1 MKALL
6 ITITAI
12 ALFLLSCGFV
22 CWLVEDTHGQ

>member
-22 CWLVEDTHGQ
+22 CWLVEGDE